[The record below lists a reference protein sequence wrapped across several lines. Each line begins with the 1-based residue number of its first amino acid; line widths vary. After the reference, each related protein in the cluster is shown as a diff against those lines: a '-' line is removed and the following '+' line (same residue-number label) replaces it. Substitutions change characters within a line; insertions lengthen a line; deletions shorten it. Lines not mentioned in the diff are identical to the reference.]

1 MKAIRN
7 DILEIANQASLKIL
21 TENKTFEIRHIF
33 NLKDKSVVG
42 ILLFLLGGIFLI
54 VIPFIKTS
62 DTISKILGVTIGLF
76 VAVFSILLI
85 IRQISDKLKVSKTL
99 IEVQRN
105 LKRKAIP
112 INQNMEIKMK
122 TEILKIRRSSSR
134 SEFIIVS
141 HYLKDYDK
149 ETHILQFQMDN
160 RNSGEAIKLGNEITR
175 MINEKFRE
183 IN

>member
-112 INQNMEIKMK
+112 KNH
-122 TEILKIRRSSSR
+122 
-134 SEFIIVS
+134 F
-141 HYLKDYDK
+141 
-149 ETHILQFQMDN
+149 
-160 RNSGEAIKLGNEITR
+160 
-175 MINEKFRE
+175 
-183 IN
+183 